1 MAEGAF
7 VFERYRF
14 DPERR
19 LLALHYRF
27 SGGPRF
33 VEEIEFDFAPRSLG
47 SAEYAILDRVC
58 RLIFLFAGVSYYKAF
73 VPQTLICEAFPL
85 DPQTGEFLQRFYER
99 GLAEFAFRNGIA
111 LAGRINFR
119 IDRAASPLPIAADLP
134 RRSCVPVGGGKD
146 SIVTVECLRHADEDI
161 VLFALGDAA
170 PIDAC
175 IAASSLPSI
184 RVRRRLD
191 PALFAL
197 NREGALNGHVPITGI
212 LSAISVAAALIY
224 GCDAVVMSNEHSAS
238 APNLEIGGV
247 PVNHQY
253 SKSFEFESEFADYLN
268 THVSPDIAYFS
279 LLRPLTEIAIADRF
293 ARHREYFSVFRS
305 CNTAF
310 KQRPEERRRQWCCD
324 CPKCRFVFLALA
336 PFVAKPDLIGIFG
349 ANLLDNP
356 SQTEGFAALCGRRG
370 HKPFECVG
378 ETAECAAVMAELGRR
393 PDWRDDAVVRRLNDL
408 ALCEAGPEA
417 YRALF
422 APRRPHRVPDR
433 YLAILDACG

>member
-19 LLALHYRF
+19 FLALRLPLLRRPPFCRRDRVRF
-27 SGGPRF
+27 CAAIARQRR
-33 VEEIEFDFAPRSLG
+33 VR
-47 SAEYAILDRVC
+47 ILDRIC

-119 IDRAASPLPIAADLP
+119 IDRAMHRRLPIAADLP

-146 SIVTVECLRHADEDI
+146 SIVTVECLRRAGEEM

-175 IAASSLPSI
+175 ITASGLPSI

-247 PVNHQY
+247 
-253 SKSFEFESEFADYLN
+253 
-268 THVSPDIAYFS
+268 
-279 LLRPLTEIAIADRF
+279 
-293 ARHREYFSVFRS
+293 
-305 CNTAF
+305 
-310 KQRPEERRRQWCCD
+310 RRQS
-324 CPKCRFVFLALA
+324 PV
-336 PFVAKPDLIGIFG
+336 
-349 ANLLDNP
+349 
-356 SQTEGFAALCGRRG
+356 QQ
-370 HKPFECVG
+370 
-378 ETAECAAVMAELGRR
+378 
-393 PDWRDDAVVRRLNDL
+393 
-408 ALCEAGPEA
+408 
-417 YRALF
+417 
-422 APRRPHRVPDR
+422 
-433 YLAILDACG
+433 ILRIRI